1 MIFTIHK
8 EIGETPLEAIRKLN
22 LNLNLNEKA
31 SYAGRLDPMASGKL
45 LVLTGKDCLCQN
57 NYHHIDKSYNFDL
70 ILGFQTDSLDI
81 LGIIQEVTS
90 ESEVNLNLKERI
102 PELIDFIQ
110 SIDYQEYP
118 LFSSARVNGKT
129 LWELAKLGTIPEK
142 IPGKPVNIYKCIY
155 NSENNWTLD
164 SLSIIKS
171 QISKVSGT
179 NFRQKEILEKYEEVF
194 QHKRI
199 KFPVINFDVDVSSG
213 VYIRELG
220 KSIGKFLNIPTTC
233 INIKRTNLNV

>member
-8 EIGETPLEAIRKLN
+8 EIGETPLEAISKLKLN
-22 LNLNLNEKA
+22 LKEKA

-45 LVLTGKDCLCQN
+45 LVLTGEDCKRQN
-57 NYHHIDKSYNFDL
+57 DYHNIDKSYNFDL
-70 ILGFQTDSLDI
+70 ILGFQTDTLDI

-90 ESEVNLNLKERI
+90 ESNLNLKETI
-102 PELIDFIQ
+102 PALVDFIK
-110 SIDYQEYP
+110 SIGYQEYP

-142 IPGKPVNIYKCIY
+142 IPGKPVSIYTCHY
-155 NSENNWTLD
+155 NENNHWTLD

-171 QISKVSGT
+171 QISKVSGS

-194 QHKRI
+194 QHKR
-199 KFPVINFDVDVSSG
+199 KFPVINFDVHVSSG

-220 KSIGKFLNIPTTC
+220 KSIGNFLKIPTTC

>member
-22 LNLNLNEKA
+22 INEKM

-45 LVLTGKDCLCQN
+45 LVLTGEDCKRQN
-57 NYHHIDKSYNFDL
+57 EYHHIDKSYNFDL

-81 LGIIQEVTS
+81 LGIVSGDNIK
-90 ESEVNLNLKERI
+90 NNINIDINI

-110 SIDYQEYP
+110 SIGYQEYP

-129 LWELAKLGTIPEK
+129 LWELAKLGTIPKE
-142 IPGKPVNIYKCIY
+142 IPGKPVSIYTCQY
-155 NSENNWTLD
+155 NEHNNWTLD
-164 SLSIIKS
+164 SMSIIKS
-171 QISKVSGT
+171 QISKVSGS
-179 NFRQKEILEKYEEVF
+179 NFRQKEILEAYDEAFENKKM
-194 QHKRI
+194 H
-199 KFPVINFDVDVSSG
+199 FPVINFDVHVSSG

-220 KSIGKFLNIPTTC
+220 KSIGNFLKIPTTC
-233 INIKRTNLNV
+233 INIKRTNLNL

>member
-22 LNLNLNEKA
+22 LNLKEKA

-45 LVLTGKDCLCQN
+45 LVLTGEDCRRQN
-57 NYHHIDKSYNFDL
+57 DYHHIDKSYNFDL
-70 ILGFQTDSLDI
+70 ILGFQTDTLDI
-81 LGIIQEVTS
+81 LGVIQEVTS
-90 ESEVNLNLKERI
+90 ESDLNFKDTI
-102 PELIDFIQ
+102 PELVDYIK
-110 SIDYQEYP
+110 SIEYQEYP

-142 IPGKPVNIYKCIY
+142 IPGKPVSIYACRYNID
-155 NSENNWTLD
+155 NNWTLD

-194 QHKRI
+194 KQNI

-220 KSIGKFLNIPTTC
+220 KSIGNFLKIPTTC